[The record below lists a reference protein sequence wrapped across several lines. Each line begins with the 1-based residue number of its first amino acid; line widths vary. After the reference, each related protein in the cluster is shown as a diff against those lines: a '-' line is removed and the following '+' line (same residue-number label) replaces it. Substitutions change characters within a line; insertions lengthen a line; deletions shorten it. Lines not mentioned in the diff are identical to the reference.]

1 MQFRK
6 KPRWSSEAMRGILGR
21 TALSMV
27 LLGVA
32 SSLLGYGICSH
43 RIDVMDLAFQKSC
56 ILADFFP
63 ESWVLRGH
71 AAYYEDL
78 DSRRAGECY
87 RKAVSILPLQ
97 VDAWFDLARS
107 EAERGNER
115 EAREVLDLLSPLLS
129 RVSTWKWQEF
139 LLANDMHD
147 EERFASCMNFVF
159 NRLPHRLEE
168 ASYLS
173 RQFYGDYA
181 SVLPHLEKESYP
193 VFLRQLMRANEVDV
207 ALSLWQT
214 MEKDSDAV
222 DSKLKLQFCQFLLGH
237 KKLVMAKRVWKS
249 CVGQDST
256 AIHDGEFHAEPL
268 NTAFGWRRSA
278 CPEAVVERSMEAPYS
293 GSSCLHLHFRGTQN
307 IAFRHLSQ
315 IVPVEAGQTYRL
327 RFAEKSRNLT
337 TDQGI
342 FLQVSGY
349 GCSGL
354 NVQSEPV
361 LGTMPWRRSELEV
374 PVPQGCEAVLLQV
387 VRKESLKF
395 DSKLAGDYWLDAVVM
410 E

>member
-1 MQFRK
+1 
-6 KPRWSSEAMRGILGR
+6 
-21 TALSMV
+21 
-27 LLGVA
+27 
-32 SSLLGYGICSH
+32 
-43 RIDVMDLAFQKSC
+43 
-56 ILADFFP
+56 
-63 ESWVLRGH
+63 
-71 AAYYEDL
+71 
-78 DSRRAGECY
+78 
-87 RKAVSILPLQ
+87 
-97 VDAWFDLARS
+97 
-107 EAERGNER
+107 
-115 EAREVLDLLSPLLS
+115 
-129 RVSTWKWQEF
+129 
-139 LLANDMHD
+139 
-147 EERFASCMNFVF
+147 MNFIF

-181 SVLPHLEKESYP
+181 SVLPHLEKDSYP

-222 DSKLKLQFCQFLLGH
+222 DSKLKLQFCHFLLGH

-249 CVGQDST
+249 CVGQDSA
-256 AIHDGEFHAEPL
+256 AIHDGEFLEEPL

-354 NVQSEPV
+354 KVQSEPV

>member
-1 MQFRK
+1 
-6 KPRWSSEAMRGILGR
+6 MRGILGR
-21 TALSMV
+21 TALSIV

-32 SSLLGYGICSH
+32 FSLLGYGICSH

-56 ILADFFP
+56 VLADFFP

-78 DSRRAGECY
+78 DSRRAGECF
-87 RKAVSILPLQ
+87 RKAISILPLQ

-115 EAREVLDLLSPLLS
+115 EAREVLEVLSPLLS

-147 EERFASCMNFVF
+147 EERFASCMNFIF

-173 RQFYGDYA
+173 RQFYGDWS

-214 MEKDSDAV
+214 MEADSHAV
-222 DSKLKLQFCQFLLGH
+222 DSKLKLQF
-237 KKLVMAKRVWKS
+237 WS
-249 CVGQDST
+249 IST
-256 AIHDGEFHAEPL
+256 
-268 NTAFGWRRSA
+268 
-278 CPEAVVERSMEAPYS
+278 
-293 GSSCLHLHFRGTQN
+293 GTQKACHGEDGLEKLRRTGQHGN
-307 IAFRHLSQ
+307 TRRGIPGRASQYRFRMASERLSRGDHGT
-315 IVPVEAGQTYRL
+315 IHGSPLFGKL
-327 RFAEKSRNLT
+327 LFAPAVSRHSKHSLSSLVAN
-337 TDQGI
+337 
-342 FLQVSGY
+342 
-349 GCSGL
+349 CS
-354 NVQSEPV
+354 
-361 LGTMPWRRSELEV
+361 
-374 PVPQGCEAVLLQV
+374 C
-387 VRKESLKF
+387 
-395 DSKLAGDYWLDAVVM
+395 
-410 E
+410 